1 MRRFGSCETILG
13 NLGKGHDLVDWDRL
27 IRDELKGL
35 VPYAPGLRE
44 EQVREESGR
53 DVILK
58 LSSNEHP
65 AGPFPSAIEAIEREL
80 GGLNRYPEGGA
91 SALRARLAAIHGVLP
106 EQIAIGNGSNELL
119 RLIAQAVIRPGDEI
133 VYAWPSFIVY
143 PIVTTMYGATHV
155 KVPLD
160 AHEAHDLAAMA
171 AAITDRTRLIFLC
184 NPNNPTGTFYTR
196 DAFERFLALVPDDV
210 LVVLDEAYF
219 EFVVAED
226 SPDGMRYFDGER
238 GIVVLRTFSKI
249 YSLAGLRVGYG
260 IMPGPLVHAL
270 DCIREPFNVNSVA
283 QAAALASLD
292 DQAEVARRR
301 DENQEQKTYLYSGF
315 DRLGISWV
323 PSETNFVWVKT
334 EKPVEV
340 FQALLEEGVIV
351 RGFGPTPALRVTVGT
366 PEETVRTIEAF
377 EAVVARL
384 GSV

>member
-1 MRRFGSCETILG
+1 M
-13 NLGKGHDLVDWDRL
+13 DWDRL

-35 VPYAPGLRE
+35 APYAPGLRE
-44 EQVREESGR
+44 EQVREASGR
-53 DVILK
+53 DVIVK

-65 AGPFPSAIEAIEREL
+65 DGPFASAVAAMKREL

-91 SALRARLAAIHGVLP
+91 TALRERLAAIHSVLP
-106 EQIAIGNGSNELL
+106 EQISVGNGSNELL
-119 RLIAQAVIRPGDEI
+119 RLIAQVVLRPGDEV
-133 VYAWPSFIVY
+133 VYAWPSFVVY
-143 PIVTTMYGATHV
+143 PIVTTMFGGVHV

-160 AHEAHDLAAMA
+160 ARDTHDLVAFA
-171 AAITDRTRLIFLC
+171 AAITDKTRIVFMC
-184 NPNNPTGTFYTR
+184 NPNNPTGTYYTKE
-196 DAFERFLALVPDDV
+196 AFERFLELVPDDV

-219 EFVVAED
+219 EFVTAAD
-226 SPDGMRYFDGER
+226 YPDGLDYFDGQR

-249 YSLAGLRVGYG
+249 YSLAGLRIGYG
-260 IMPGPLVHAL
+260 IMPQPLVHGI

-301 DENQEQKTYLYSGF
+301 EENQEQKTYLYSGF
-315 DRLGISWV
+315 DRLGIAWV
-323 PSETNFVWVKT
+323 PSEANFVWVKT

-340 FQALLEEGVIV
+340 FEALLREGVIV
-351 RGFGPTPALRVTVGT
+351 RGFGQVPALRVTVGT
-366 PEETVRTIEAF
+366 PEENRRTIEAF